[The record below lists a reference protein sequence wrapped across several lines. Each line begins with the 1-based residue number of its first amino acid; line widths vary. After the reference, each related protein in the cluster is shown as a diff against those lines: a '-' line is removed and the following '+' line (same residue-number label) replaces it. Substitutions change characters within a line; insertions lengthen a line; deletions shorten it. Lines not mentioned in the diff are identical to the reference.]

1 MDLPKIPKDK
11 LTQELREVVGDNDVE
26 FDAVVAPT
34 DIFDI
39 SFDANSYEQGT
50 REIGK
55 KLIQLRE
62 ENELYGRGSKK
73 RYKESS

>member
-26 FDAVVAPT
+26 FDAVVDPT

-39 SFDANSYEQGT
+39 SFAANSYEQGT

-55 KLIQLRE
+55 KLIQ
-62 ENELYGRGSKK
+62 
-73 RYKESS
+73 